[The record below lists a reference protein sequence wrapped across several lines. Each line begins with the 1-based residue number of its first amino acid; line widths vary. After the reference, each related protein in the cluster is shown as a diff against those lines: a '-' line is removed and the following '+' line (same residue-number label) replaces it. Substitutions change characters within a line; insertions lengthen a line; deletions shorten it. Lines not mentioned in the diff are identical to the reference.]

1 MKRGKKI
8 ALIALMAV
16 VALAGTIGGVAM
28 AQSGDDETTTTP
40 ENNRFA
46 YLERVCEIYQA
57 KTGVAIDVDTLKEAC
72 VQAGEERMEQARE
85 QFRQHLIDEGILTEE
100 QLAELEAWL
109 QSKPDLPI
117 DELKEWAQSRP
128 DDLPK
133 RFGFG
138 IQQGKRNVIAFSYGF
153 GKGIGEGFSG
163 WCLQGNGSE

>member
-28 AQSGDDETTTTP
+28 AQSGDDETTTTS

-46 YLERVCEIYQA
+46 YLERVCEIYQE
-57 KTGVAIDVDTLKEAC
+57 KTGVALDVDTLKEAC
-72 VQAGEERMEQARE
+72 TQAGEERREQVCN

-117 DELKEWAQSRP
+117 DELKEW
-128 DDLPK
+128 
-133 RFGFG
+133 
-138 IQQGKRNVIAFSYGF
+138 
-153 GKGIGEGFSG
+153 
-163 WCLQGNGSE
+163 LQ